1 MPGIS
6 DLKNDGN
13 EERIIPTAEDTI
25 DISGSPV
32 VTDTE
37 VSGSTDS
44 NVPPRRKGSVM
55 MSMTSGKEERVK
67 ADLSALPKPEPVG
80 VDIKE
85 SIQAEVF
92 APGGDFD
99 KYLANKRR
107 EYVEDMA
114 KLDMEKEIEGNDEEN
129 IDISGSPVED
139 DTPVTAQTVVTKQI
153 DIFANEE
160 EKEEESM
167 NEIKD
172 AVETLEEEIV
182 DPEIESEEDDF
193 GDDEAVVEEEVI
205 EEAPKYLHQPKEEV
219 EEDNDEED
227 LDITVEKTVI
237 TDDTDTVAED
247 DEIEAKISEEETDES
262 FEILKKM
269 VTEKLKPVSKRID
282 LSGFTVAS
290 KGTNTNVFKTKEVT
304 ASKWVLPFTGI
315 TILMKEL
322 LGTDLERL
330 RMVMQANDARS
341 TLQIVY
347 DNIVSPKPSFDKWL
361 NSIAGMDYEHL
372 FMAVYVASFNGSNH
386 MPIDCT
392 NKNCKEKSY
401 ITDDIPF
408 TELVSYKDDVAKAK
422 FMKLYKEEP
431 SESKGLKAAE
441 IIAISEDYAIGL
453 CVPTLYGAMIEP
465 GYFTDDFIRKH
476 ASVIS
481 LLPYIDKMYIIDNN
495 NKQLVPIEY
504 KDYPLDPGKTA
515 KSKAVKYGKIFA
527 TLTSDEITTLRAC
540 VQAVGD
546 NEDIISYKQP
556 STTCPHCGHQNPEV
570 ENVNP
575 SSLVFL
581 RNQLGLLMNT

>member
-1 MPGIS
+1 MLLRFQILMHQNPWIH
-6 DLKNDGN
+6 LILILIINTFRKTPLN
-13 EERIIPTAEDTI
+13 ER
-25 DISGSPV
+25 
-32 VTDTE
+32 
-37 VSGSTDS
+37 
-44 NVPPRRKGSVM
+44 
-55 MSMTSGKEERVK
+55 
-67 ADLSALPKPEPVG
+67 EPVNQEQIDLAKKY
-80 VDIKE
+80 DILIITTETFLKVYELFLNGNINGE
-85 SIQAEVF
+85 SI
-92 APGGDFD
+92 
-99 KYLANKRR
+99 
-107 EYVEDMA
+107 
-114 KLDMEKEIEGNDEEN
+114 
-129 IDISGSPVED
+129 
-139 DTPVTAQTVVTKQI
+139 
-153 DIFANEE
+153 
-160 EKEEESM
+160 
-167 NEIKD
+167 
-172 AVETLEEEIV
+172 
-182 DPEIESEEDDF
+182 
-193 GDDEAVVEEEVI
+193 
-205 EEAPKYLHQPKEEV
+205 
-219 EEDNDEED
+219 
-227 LDITVEKTVI
+227 
-237 TDDTDTVAED
+237 
-247 DEIEAKISEEETDES
+247 
-262 FEILKKM
+262 
-269 VTEKLKPVSKRID
+269 
-282 LSGFTVAS
+282 
-290 KGTNTNVFKTKEVT
+290 TNVFKTKEVT

-322 LGTDLERL
+322 LGADLERL

-408 TELVSYKDDVAKAK
+408 TELVSYKDDTAKAK

-481 LLPYIDKMYIIDNN
+481 LLPYIDKMYVIDNN